1 MTGFTS
7 RAPSIV
13 VATGD
18 VLEIQHITPE
28 QEDILF
34 TYLDRHGEATSTKV
48 EELLGVTQ
56 SYVMRYL
63 HDLAD
68 RGKVQSEKKFN
79 RLVWSRVKVDLVEED
94 VRQEYVEQIREA
106 LAGRRDMASAIART
120 LNLPVKE
127 VAATCTWMMLH
138 GILSATT
145 IGSTRIYAV
154 GPRLVPQTDTAR
166 AASIPMSPEARL
178 REQIAALG
186 PERPVRMTRPAIQ
199 RPQVAERPARA
210 KKPAAPKAPKVPR
223 VAAPK
228 PVRAAPKPKA
238 KAPAPAPTVPQ
249 PVAPRARVARPATPV
264 QPTPPPP
271 ATDGWISIKVLSKDL
286 QVDRASIASWAR
298 NNGFELRRIRQVSG
312 RGSKHITEA
321 AAAAYRTHRG
331 LSSTTRRVTD
341 EVRRAILADLPVP
354 PVNGRR
360 SPASVQHVA
369 EKHGV
374 SLATIYRVID
384 WDRQNQKRPA
394 PSPEPAIQPDPTTEQ
409 QAPEPPVED
418 ILAGVLFNVWPWR
431 SVQGEIWTRLDLAPR
446 ITAPVAVDLEPPIEV
461 QPEPPMPDPEPPMD
475 VQAAEVSAETAE
487 EPSPA
492 PAPRP
497 YVTLELERQLR
508 AELTPERRKLPGETA
523 RVAEKYGLS
532 VKQVRNALSRIPVQK
547 VG

>member
-1 MTGFTS
+1 MTGFIPRS
-7 RAPSIV
+7 PSIV
-13 VATGD
+13 AATGD
-18 VLEIQHITPE
+18 ILEIQHITPE

-34 TYLDRHGEATSTKV
+34 AYLDRHGEATSTKV
-48 EELLGVTQ
+48 EEILGVTQ

-68 RGKVQSEKKFN
+68 RGKVQSERKNN

-94 VRQEYVEQIREA
+94 VRQEYVDQIRDV
-106 LAGRRDMASAIART
+106 LTGRRDMASAIART

-166 AASIPMSPEARL
+166 ATSIPMSPEARL
-178 REQIAALG
+178 QEQLAKLG
-186 PERPVRMTRPAIQ
+186 PERPVRMTHQ
-199 RPQVAERPARA
+199 
-210 KKPAAPKAPKVPR
+210 PAAPKAPKPPTAPR
-223 VAAPK
+223 VVAPK
-228 PVRAAPKPKA
+228 PVRAAPQPKV
-238 KAPAPAPTVPQ
+238 KAPAPVPTP
-249 PVAPRARVARPATPV
+249 PKLAAPRARVARPVTAV
-264 QPTPPPP
+264 QPPPPPP
-271 ATDGWISIKVLSKDL
+271 ATDGWVCIKILSTDL

-298 NNGFELRRIRQVSG
+298 NNGFELRRIRQASG
-312 RGSKHITEA
+312 RGSQHITEA

-331 LSSTTRRVTD
+331 LSPTTRRVTD

-354 PVNGRR
+354 PANGRR

-384 WDRQNQKRPA
+384 WDRRNQKMPT
-394 PSPEPAIQPDPTTEQ
+394 PSPEPVIQPDPAAEQ
-409 QAPEPPVED
+409 QEPEPPVED

-431 SVQGEIWTRLDLAPR
+431 SVQGTIWTRPDLAPL
-446 ITAPVAVDLEPPIEV
+446 ITAPVAQDLEPPIEA
-461 QPEPPMPDPEPPMD
+461 QPEPPIANLEPPMD
-475 VQAAEVSAETAE
+475 VVSAETPEA
-487 EPSPA
+487 PSPA

-508 AELTPERRKLPGETA
+508 AELTPERRKIPGETA

>member
-1 MTGFTS
+1 MTGFIPRS
-7 RAPSIV
+7 PAIV
-13 VATGD
+13 AATGD
-18 VLEIQHITPE
+18 ILELQHITPE

-34 TYLDRHGEATSTKV
+34 AYLDRHGEATSTKV
-48 EELLGVTQ
+48 EEILGVTQ

-68 RGKVQSEKKFN
+68 RGKVQSERKHN
-79 RLVWSRVKVDLVEED
+79 RLVWSRVKIDLVEAD
-94 VRQEYVEQIREA
+94 VRQEYVDRIREV
-106 LAGRRDMASAIART
+106 LAGRRDMASAIARA

-166 AASIPMSPEARL
+166 ATSIPMSPEARL
-178 REQIAALG
+178 QEQLAKLG
-186 PERPVRMTRPAIQ
+186 PERPVRMTQQPAARPAQ
-199 RPQVAERPARA
+199 AA
-210 KKPAAPKAPKVPR
+210 KPAAPKAPKPPKAPR
-223 VAAPK
+223 VVAPK
-228 PVRAAPKPKA
+228 PVRAAPQPKV
-238 KAPAPAPTVPQ
+238 KAPAPVPTP
-249 PVAPRARVARPATPV
+249 PKLAAPRARVARPVTPV
-264 QPTPPPP
+264 QSPPPP
-271 ATDGWISIKVLSKDL
+271 ATDGWVCIKVLSTDL

-298 NNGFELRRIRQVSG
+298 NNGFELRRIRQASG
-312 RGSKHITEA
+312 RGSQHITEA

-331 LSSTTRRVTD
+331 LNPTTRRVTD

-354 PVNGRR
+354 PANGRR

-384 WDRQNQKRPA
+384 WDRRNQKRPT
-394 PSPEPAIQPDPTTEQ
+394 PSPEPAIQPDPAAEQ
-409 QAPEPPVED
+409 QEPEPPVED

-431 SVQGEIWTRLDLAPR
+431 SVQGTIWTRPDLGPL
-446 ITAPVAVDLEPPIEV
+446 ITAPVAQDLEPPIADL
-461 QPEPPMPDPEPPMD
+461 EPPMG
-475 VQAAEVSAETAE
+475 VQAAEVSTETPE

-508 AELTPERRKLPGETA
+508 AELTPERRKIPGETA

>member
-1 MTGFTS
+1 MTGFIPRS
-7 RAPSIV
+7 PAIV
-13 VATGD
+13 AATGD
-18 VLEIQHITPE
+18 ILELQHITPE

-34 TYLDRHGEATSTKV
+34 AYLDRHGEATSTKV
-48 EELLGVTQ
+48 EEILGVTQ

-68 RGKVQSEKKFN
+68 RGKVQSERKHN
-79 RLVWSRVKVDLVEED
+79 RLVWSRVKIDLVEAD
-94 VRQEYVEQIREA
+94 VRQEYVDRIREV
-106 LAGRRDMASAIART
+106 LAGRRDMASAIARA

-166 AASIPMSPEARL
+166 ATSIPMSPEARL
-178 REQIAALG
+178 QEQLAKLG
-186 PERPVRMTRPAIQ
+186 PERPVRMTQQPAARPAQ
-199 RPQVAERPARA
+199 AA
-210 KKPAAPKAPKVPR
+210 KPAAPKAPKPPKAPR
-223 VAAPK
+223 VVAPK
-228 PVRAAPKPKA
+228 PVRAAPQPKV
-238 KAPAPAPTVPQ
+238 KAPAPVPTP
-249 PVAPRARVARPATPV
+249 PKLAAPRARVARPVTPV
-264 QPTPPPP
+264 QSPPPP
-271 ATDGWISIKVLSKDL
+271 ATDGWVCIKVLSTDL

-298 NNGFELRRIRQVSG
+298 NNGFELRRIRQASG
-312 RGSKHITEA
+312 RGSQHITEA

-331 LSSTTRRVTD
+331 LNPTTRRVTD

-354 PVNGRR
+354 PANGRR

-384 WDRQNQKRPA
+384 WDRRNQKRPT
-394 PSPEPAIQPDPTTEQ
+394 PSPEPAIQPDPAAEQ
-409 QAPEPPVED
+409 QEPEPPVED

-431 SVQGEIWTRLDLAPR
+431 SVQGAIWTRPDLAPL
-446 ITAPVAVDLEPPIEV
+446 ITAPVAQDLEPPIAHL
-461 QPEPPMPDPEPPMD
+461 EPPMD
-475 VQAAEVSAETAE
+475 VQAAEVSTETPE

-497 YVTLELERQLR
+497 YVTLELEQQLR
-508 AELTPERRKLPGETA
+508 AELTPERRKIPGETA